1 MKTGE
6 ENQLHNAHLQ
16 GILSS
21 EVCNLVEKQV
31 SALSDIRDS
40 LSRVSESAE
49 TCFSTRVQTS
59 VLNYLHSFLGSER
72 TIPFFI
78 QLNVLK

>member
-31 SALSDIRDS
+31 SALSDTQDS

-49 TCFSTRVQTS
+49 KWLASKLPPMTDEQSQI
-59 VLNYLHSFLGSER
+59 FLSGHG
-72 TIPFFI
+72 
-78 QLNVLK
+78 